1 TIAVSL
7 QLLSSLASD
16 LDIMLNDLR
25 SAPSHATPTSATTTT
40 PTTTLATATTTTTAT
55 TITTQQQQHLQQRQQ
70 LQSRHLQSHHWQ
82 SINNNNN
89 NNISN
94 NNNNNNNN
102 INNNKHFGNN
112 NNNLAHPSCLID
124 IKLKSATSG
133 QCNQLPQRR
142 RVAPKPLPRP
152 PRRSRPPR
160 KAEEEPEEDGDT
172 DASDLANMTSPLSA
186 SAAATRINGL
196 SPEVKK
202 VQRLPLWNARY
213 GGGNSNGN
221 GTGTGTGNGHSCH
234 ALAQSLL
241 NAHSGQRRQAV
252 QNLQQQRFLP
262 QRLYRQ
268 HLQHGMSHESAGV
281 AVAAAGSAVSCTD
294 ASSKVEVIVFTTKS
308 DKTLK
313 QNMNAKDDTLRKRTS
328 LNIVPQQV
336 DDLQPVEH
344 QVEVQV
350 GVESEEA
357 KTRKNA
363 NRNSIASMDSCVS
376 NTTSQSN
383 QSGSGSGSGSTTS
396 SSSSSSEDAH
406 AAYQDLQ
413 NGNAGQDL
421 LSPHSHTHS
430 PSPSPRCHSSG
441 SSSAS
446 ESTSCSSSVDYSLRE
461 QLRNI
466 ANRSADQLKGSADRL
481 LKSMSLPIGEAQ
493 PVSALCDALLSP
505 QEVPLG
511 RRYAEVAQ
519 FKGHVKART
528 SEPLSSVGAT
538 SLTETSSVDAGNSA
552 GSGNNNHIKNNNHNG
567 QQSQKSHQ
575 QATGL
580 GGKLNVLAQSNL
592 HNNNIHN
599 NNNNNNNNH
608 NNNGGGGGVVN
619 SMISAGNRTG
629 LDSNQ
634 NQKQNQNGD
643 SRRSSSLDP
652 DADDVVDM
660 AHGGAFEDDMQAL
673 LPKCSRRSRDELSQ
687 SRTSLVSSSEGG
699 ILAEGETSSEDG
711 EVGRRTE
718 DPDEVEAEDEGG
730 EDEDESSR
738 DSSDNSPACDLGLM
752 ERLLLTHPVWFLPG
766 IQRSGAVH
774 LLQGKE
780 EGTFIVRGSSQPNT
794 MAVSVR
800 LPQDTGPYIEHYLI
814 QSHDNILSLESSRF
828 TFGSIPTLIAHYAQC
843 CDELPVQL
851 MLPRVLREANNR
863 KKLSSLAL
871 LGQEF
876 WSYAS
881 SPALLGPP
889 TPMVVVGGGGVGGVV
904 STKDHHQ
911 LLDAKSPLSLTET
924 SGHGTATFFSDA
936 MTKPPPTGAP
946 PLPGGNNS
954 SLFSPT
960 GSGQLM
966 GFFSQAG
973 TPSDTTNSS
982 LSSFTTSGGQHLQLL
997 SPNSVDSVI
1006 LTMSPVDNPGHYLPG
1021 SGSGLGSGCQA
1032 LTPSCHSVGE
1042 PQLSTFKVA
1051 QSTGEQV
1058 EQVRPQRPKPPNT
1071 LNLKPS
1077 APPVPPLRWSKPHS
1091 PDQGQNGFTVTTT
1104 VTFSMEN
1111 GGAAGAGAGGAG
1123 AGGAA
1128 SGNGKFVEVTTPAAS
1143 NPFNAL
1149 LNGQASTFQTFAKRL
1164 SPEGECK
1171 DTLSSQG
1178 SSSND
1183 GRWPTPSSR
1192 KLHAASPLTPIT
1204 PGGGGG
1210 SSSSGGGGKSRKSRA
1225 SKESQHYKESDILE
1239 SPPMQYCASALS
1251 DKISDYEDVWSHDP
1265 SDRASLLT
1273 SFRPAHDAGGQGVI
1287 NRRPDLLAETPSTPT
1302 PTHLSPCEEEEAGP
1316 GAGSLLPATPLDSS
1330 SQQQLLQFSGDAQ
1343 PRSRAGLLL
1352 PNLMS
1357 QSLTTAEDDGGDT
1370 TPTAEGP
1377 APGRSKQG
1385 SPFYAEP
1392 ADALRQAGLTS
1403 GATAILRRQHRSQ
1416 VLHASQRHSE
1426 PLKAGFG
1433 ASGNGALLQPSELEK
1448 LAGSLDELKPKPK
1461 GFQSH
1466 QQHPQQQHL
1475 QQHHHH
1481 HQQQQQP
1488 TKRARNRI
1496 DHWQLDSSW
1505 EFMAKQ
1511 DTGSEYEAGLPSSGQ
1526 EWQEKENSLGRDQGK
1541 KRSLTIHQIIAKRLP
1556 DLNLPELV
1564 RCSTPTQQQ
1573 HQLLGGGGGA
1583 APLQPLIL
1591 GQQEKYPAGCDRSQ
1605 KSFHSQN
1612 GCRLSSYDN
1621 VFCHNSYGG
1630 IDSAQSDDGTIFS
1643 EPWDSSQ
1650 WDSFLPHD
1658 GRVSGSQSCLIY
1670 YYCFFGY
1677 SADATINSDTIH
1689 LSKCRPALSEDDT
1702 IIEELQST
1710 KDGSNSSCNQ
1720 DTLKANRN
1728 GAGHHHSHMNKANQ
1742 GRQKVATILR
1752 NPSMRDREV
1761 LCHPRNKMNIQSS
1774 GPGDSLRAYTLQ
1786 LAQDPSSTF
1795 ARNIENF
1802 ICCTK
1807 ESREAAPQVV
1817 MRNMRQFMSGMKNY
1831 LVKHGEGKFH
1841 AELETARARLKANEF
1856 LNLDSMLEA
1865 VMHQLVVQPLR
1876 EHLYG
1881 IFVDHYQ
1888 RSEDIQLLAQNV
1900 RYACEREAVDF
1911 GIRNTVTPPSQTALR
1926 MIASL
1931 LWRLQEAELPLEKLE
1946 LFLSVIS
1953 TVFEATGCPRGQQ
1966 LGADDF
1972 LPVLVYVVAKCGF
1985 VGAEI
1990 EAEFMWGLLQPT
2002 LLNGEP
2008 GYYLTAL
2015 CSAVQVLK
2023 NFMASEAESGTG
2035 SLDWRSS
2042 CLPACSSVLRVIIP
2056 DECNG
2061 SLQTRTLPIRPHTTT
2076 REVCRIIAHKARIT
2090 NPQDYALFKL
2100 VDGEETL
2107 LTDAECPQD
2116 ARLAAKGKHC
2126 MLAYKR
2132 IDAKIAWPNAQ
2143 PALGH

>member
-1 TIAVSL
+1 MVNAVMDAIA
-7 QLLSSLASD
+7 LLSSLASD

-25 SAPSHATPTSATTTT
+25 SAPSHAATT
-40 PTTTLATATTTTTAT
+40 TTTTTAT
-55 TITTQQQQHLQQRQQ
+55 ATATAALATATIMPTNQQHHLHNQQQIQSRQ
-70 LQSRHLQSHHWQ
+70 LQAHHWQ
-82 SINNNNN
+82 SINNNKN

-94 NNNNNNNN
+94 NNNNNN
-102 INNNKHFGNN
+102 KSNN
-112 NNNLAHPSCLID
+112 NNNILPHPPCLID
-124 IKLKSATSG
+124 IKLKSSRSAATTLTTS
-133 QCNQLPQRR
+133 NQLQQRQQR

-152 PRRSRPPR
+152 PRRSRPLAQR
-160 KAEEEPEEDGDT
+160 EAGQGAGAGEEDGEDT

-202 VQRLPLWNARY
+202 VQRLPLWNGRS
-213 GGGNSNGN
+213 GGS
-221 GTGTGTGNGHSCH
+221 GTGNGSTTHHCH
-234 ALAQSLL
+234 PTNVSV
-241 NAHSGQRRQAV
+241 QRRLPIQSH
-252 QNLQQQRFLP
+252 QQRILTHRFQQQR
-262 QRLYRQ
+262 
-268 HLQHGMSHESAGV
+268 
-281 AVAAAGSAVSCTD
+281 
-294 ASSKVEVIVFTTKS
+294 
-308 DKTLK
+308 
-313 QNMNAKDDTLRKRTS
+313 
-328 LNIVPQQV
+328 PQQ
-336 DDLQPVEH
+336 
-344 QVEVQV
+344 
-350 GVESEEA
+350 
-357 KTRKNA
+357 
-363 NRNSIASMDSCVS
+363 
-376 NTTSQSN
+376 
-383 QSGSGSGSGSTTS
+383 
-396 SSSSSSEDAH
+396 
-406 AAYQDLQ
+406 
-413 NGNAGQDL
+413 
-421 LSPHSHTHS
+421 
-430 PSPSPRCHSSG
+430 
-441 SSSAS
+441 
-446 ESTSCSSSVDYSLRE
+446 
-461 QLRNI
+461 
-466 ANRSADQLKGSADRL
+466 
-481 LKSMSLPIGEAQ
+481 
-493 PVSALCDALLSP
+493 
-505 QEVPLG
+505 
-511 RRYAEVAQ
+511 
-519 FKGHVKART
+519 RT
-528 SEPLSSVGAT
+528 SEPLPSAGAT
-538 SLTETSSVDAGNSA
+538 PSSLEAASVDAG
-552 GSGNNNHIKNNNHNG
+552 GNNNNINNNHNG
-567 QQSQKSHQ
+567 QQSQKSQQ
-575 QATGL
+575 QASL
-580 GGKLNVLAQSNL
+580 SAISSKLNVLAAQSNL
-592 HNNNIHN
+592 N
-599 NNNNNNNNH
+599 NNNTSSQS
-608 NNNGGGGGVVN
+608 G
-619 SMISAGNRTG
+619 SMTSA
-629 LDSNQ
+629 S
-634 NQKQNQNGD
+634 NQKQNQNQHQNFNQNQSTD

-652 DADDVVDM
+652 DGDVDDVVD
-660 AHGGAFEDDMQAL
+660 AVHGGAFEDDMQAL

-699 ILAEGETSSEDG
+699 ILAEGETSSED
-711 EVGRRTE
+711 
-718 DPDEVEAEDEGG
+718 DEEEPVEAEDEDEG
-730 EDEDESSR
+730 EEESSR
-738 DSSDNSPACDLGLM
+738 DSSDNSPPCDLGLM
-752 ERLLLTHPVWFLPG
+752 ERLLVTHPMWFLPG

-814 QSHDNILSLESSRF
+814 QSHDNVLSLESSRF
-828 TFGSIPTLIAHYAQC
+828 TFGSIPSLIAHYAQC

-881 SPALLGPP
+881 SPALLGGPP
-889 TPMVVVGGGGVGGVV
+889 TPTVAP
-904 STKDHHQ
+904 SSRDQQQQQH

-924 SGHGTATFFSDA
+924 SGLGTATFFSDA
-936 MTKPPPTGAP
+936 LVKPPPTGAP
-946 PLPGGNNS
+946 PLPGSS

-960 GSGQLM
+960 GSGQLL

-1021 SGSGLGSGCQA
+1021 SMGGAAPTAIC
-1032 LTPSCHSVGE
+1032 PSLIE
-1042 PQLSTFKVA
+1042 QQQQQQQLSTFKVA
-1051 QSTGEQV
+1051 PAAADQV
-1058 EQVRPQRPKPPNT
+1058 VDQVRPQRPKPPNT
-1071 LNLKPS
+1071 LNLKPP
-1077 APPVPPLRWSKPHS
+1077 APPLRWSKPHS
-1091 PDQGQNGFTVTTT
+1091 PDQNGGGANGNFTVTTT

-1111 GGAAGAGAGGAG
+1111 GGGGGGGLASGAAAGNG
-1123 AGGAA
+1123 
-1128 SGNGKFVEVTTPAAS
+1128 SGKFVEVTTPAAN

-1183 GRWPTPSSR
+1183 GRWPPTASR
-1192 KLHAASPLTPIT
+1192 KLLTANSPLTPLT
-1204 PGGGGG
+1204 PSGG
-1210 SSSSGGGGKSRKSRA
+1210 SSSSGGKSRKSRA
-1225 SKESQHYKESDILE
+1225 GKESQHYKESDILE
-1239 SPPMQYCASALS
+1239 SPPLQYCASALS

-1273 SFRPAHDAGGQGVI
+1273 SFRPVLDSVGGVM
-1287 NRRPDLLAETPSTPT
+1287 NLRPDLLAETPSTPT
-1302 PTHLSPCEEEEAGP
+1302 PTQHLTPCEEETTT
-1316 GAGSLLPATPLDSS
+1316 ATPNESS
-1330 SQQQLLQFSGDAQ
+1330 SQSLLQFSGDVPA
-1343 PRSRAGLLL
+1343 RSRAGLLL
-1352 PNLMS
+1352 PNLSGQAPPAAMS
-1357 QSLTTAEDDGGDT
+1357 QSMSAAEDDGGDT
-1370 TPTAEGP
+1370 TPTAEGQNL
-1377 APGRSKQG
+1377 GGSSRSKQG

-1403 GATAILRRQHRSQ
+1403 AATAILRRQHRSQ
-1416 VLHASQRHSE
+1416 MLHASQRHSE

-1433 ASGNGALLQPSELEK
+1433 GSGNGAMLPSELEK

-1461 GFQSH
+1461 VS
-1466 QQHPQQQHL
+1466 QQQK
-1475 QQHHHH
+1475 QS
-1481 HQQQQQP
+1481 QQQQQP
-1488 TKRARNRI
+1488 SKRARNLI

-1511 DTGSEYEAGLPSSGQ
+1511 DQGSGSDYDAAAID
-1526 EWQEKENSLGRDQGK
+1526 WQEKENSLGK
-1541 KRSLTIHQIIAKRLP
+1541 KRTLTIHQIIANRLP

-1564 RCSTPTQQQ
+1564 RCSTPPSQTS
-1573 HQLLGGGGGA
+1573 A
-1583 APLQPLIL
+1583 LQPHVQ
-1591 GQQEKYPAGCDRSQ
+1591 GQDKDKDKVGL
-1605 KSFHSQN
+1605 

-1621 VFCHNSYGG
+1621 VFCQNSFGG

-1658 GRVSGSQSCLIY
+1658 
-1670 YYCFFGY
+1670 
-1677 SADATINSDTIH
+1677 DATINSDTIH

-1702 IIEELQST
+1702 IAEELQST
-1710 KDGSNSSCNQ
+1710 KDGSNGSCNQ

-1728 GAGHHHSHMNKANQ
+1728 GGAGHHKPNNTTNGKANS
-1742 GRQKVATILR
+1742 RPKVATILR

-1761 LCHPRNKMNIQSS
+1761 LCHPRNKMSIQGS

-1841 AELETARARLKANEF
+1841 AELETARSRLKSDEF
-1856 LNLDSMLEA
+1856 LNLDAMLET
-1865 VMHQLVVQPLR
+1865 VMHQLVVLPLR

-1900 RYACEREAVDF
+1900 RYACEREAADF
-1911 GIRNTVTPPSQTALR
+1911 GIRPTVTPPSQAALR
-1926 MIASL
+1926 LIANL
-1931 LWRLQEAELPLEKLE
+1931 LWRLQEAELPLDKLE
-1946 LFLSVIS
+1946 LFLCVIS
-1953 TVFEATGCPRGQQ
+1953 TVFDATGCPRGQQ

-2023 NFMASEAESGTG
+2023 TFMASEGESGSG

-2061 SLQTRTLPIRPHTTT
+2061 SLQTRTLPVRPHTTT

-2132 IDAKIAWPNAQ
+2132 IDAKIAWPTAQ
-2143 PALGH
+2143 LAGH

>member
-1 TIAVSL
+1 MVNAVMDAIA
-7 QLLSSLASD
+7 LLSSLASD

-25 SAPSHATPTSATTTT
+25 SAPSHA
-40 PTTTLATATTTTTAT
+40 ATATATPTAT
-55 TITTQQQQHLQQRQQ
+55 TAAATATHQQQHQLPHQQQHLHNQHQMQSRQ
-70 LQSRHLQSHHWQ
+70 LQAHHWQ
-82 SINNNNN
+82 GISNNKH

-94 NNNNNNNN
+94 NNNNNNIVN
-102 INNNKHFGNN
+102 NN
-112 NNNLAHPSCLID
+112 NNNLPHPPCLID
-124 IKLKSATSG
+124 IKLKSSRAAATTATTAAA
-133 QCNQLPQRR
+133 NQLQQHQQQRR

-152 PRRSRPPR
+152 PRRGRPSGQKEAGP
-160 KAEEEPEEDGDT
+160 AEEEDGDT

-186 SAAATRINGL
+186 TAAATRITGL

-202 VQRLPLWNARY
+202 VQRLPLWNARH
-213 GGGNSNGN
+213 GGNGS
-221 GTGTGTGNGHSCH
+221 TTHTHSH
-234 ALAQSLL
+234 AHPT
-241 NAHSGQRRQAV
+241 NASVQRRLPV
-252 QNLQQQRFLP
+252 QSHQQRVLTH
-262 QRLYRQ
+262 RVH
-268 HLQHGMSHESAGV
+268 HLRSQHGMSHETAVPGGV
-281 AVAAAGSAVSCTD
+281 GGGAAVSCVD
-294 ASSKVEVIVFTTKS
+294 NSSSKVEVIVYTTKS

-328 LNIVPQQV
+328 LIIVPQQV
-336 DDLQPVEH
+336 VDVDVDLETKVDQTKAREN
-344 QVEVQV
+344 
-350 GVESEEA
+350 GNGNS
-357 KTRKNA
+357 T
-363 NRNSIASMDSCVS
+363 NRNSTASMDSCVS

-383 QSGSGSGSGSTTS
+383 QSSSGSHSGSSSTTS
-396 SSSSSSEDAH
+396 SGSSSGSEDAH

-413 NGNAGQDL
+413 NGNAGQDHL
-421 LSPHSHTHS
+421 DHHS
-430 PSPSPRCHSSG
+430 PSPVPRCHSS
-441 SSSAS
+441 SSSSSVS
-446 ESTSCSSSVDYSLRE
+446 ESTSCSSSADYSLRE
-461 QLRNI
+461 QLKNF
-466 ANRSADQLKGSADRL
+466 ANRNVEDPKILRSSAGSGVTDPTVRL
-481 LKSMSLPIGEAQ
+481 LKGMSLPVGDQ
-493 PVSALCDALLSP
+493 QSPVSPALCDSLLSP

-511 RRYAEVAQ
+511 RRYAEVSQ
-519 FKGHVKART
+519 FKGHPKART
-528 SEPLSSVGAT
+528 SEPLPAAGAT
-538 SLTETSSVDAGNSA
+538 PSSLEATSVDAGN
-552 GSGNNNHIKNNNHNG
+552 NINNNHNG
-567 QQSQKSHQ
+567 QQSQKSQQ
-575 QATGL
+575 QASL
-580 GGKLNVLAQSNL
+580 SAISSKLNNLAQSNL
-592 HNNNIHN
+592 N
-599 NNNNNNNNH
+599 NNNTSSQP
-608 NNNGGGGGVVN
+608 G
-619 SMISAGNRTG
+619 SMTSASTH
-629 LDSNQ
+629 NQ
-634 NQKQNQNGD
+634 NLKQNQNQNQNAD
-643 SRRSSSLDP
+643 SRRSSSLDA
-652 DADDVVDM
+652 DGDVDDVVD
-660 AHGGAFEDDMQAL
+660 AVHGGAFEDDMQAL

-699 ILAEGETSSEDG
+699 ILAEGETSSED
-711 EVGRRTE
+711 
-718 DPDEVEAEDEGG
+718 DEEEPVEAEDEDEG
-730 EDEDESSR
+730 EESSR
-738 DSSDNSPACDLGLM
+738 DSSDNSPPCDLGLM
-752 ERLLLTHPVWFLPG
+752 ERLLVTHPMWFLPG

-814 QSHDNILSLESSRF
+814 QSHDNVLSLESSRF
-828 TFGSIPTLIAHYAQC
+828 TFGSIPSLIAHYAQC

-889 TPMVVVGGGGVGGVV
+889 TPTVAPAREQQ
-904 STKDHHQ
+904 H

-924 SGHGTATFFSDA
+924 SGLGTATFFSDA
-936 MTKPPPTGAP
+936 LAKPPPTGAP
-946 PLPGGNNS
+946 PIPGS

-960 GSGQLM
+960 GSGQLL

-1006 LTMSPVDNPGHYLPG
+1006 LTMSPVDNSGHYMPG
-1021 SGSGLGSGCQA
+1021 SAAAPLAPMPLC
-1032 LTPSCHSVGE
+1032 PSLVDQQ
-1042 PQLSTFKVA
+1042 QLSTFKVA
-1051 QSTGEQV
+1051 QTAPEV
-1058 EQVRPQRPKPPNT
+1058 ADQVRPQRPKPPNT
-1071 LNLKPS
+1071 LNLKPP
-1077 APPVPPLRWSKPHS
+1077 APPLRWSKPHS
-1091 PDQGQNGFTVTTT
+1091 PDQNGSGNGNFTVTTT

-1111 GGAAGAGAGGAG
+1111 GGAS
-1123 AGGAA
+1123 GAA
-1128 SGNGKFVEVTTPAAS
+1128 AANGNGKFVEVTTPASS

-1183 GRWPTPSSR
+1183 GRWPPTAR
-1192 KLHAASPLTPIT
+1192 KLLTTSPMTPLTPS
-1204 PGGGGG
+1204 GGG
-1210 SSSSGGGGKSRKSRA
+1210 SSSSGGKSRKSRA
-1225 SKESQHYKESDILE
+1225 GKESQHYKESDILE
-1239 SPPMQYCASALS
+1239 SPPLQYCASALS

-1273 SFRPAHDAGGQGVI
+1273 SFRPALDSVGGVM

-1302 PTHLSPCEEEEAGP
+1302 PTQQTHLTPCEEETT
-1316 GAGSLLPATPLDSS
+1316 STATPNESS
-1330 SQQQLLQFSGDAQ
+1330 SQSLLQFSGDVPA
-1343 PRSRAGLLL
+1343 RSRAGLLL
-1352 PNLMS
+1352 PNLAGQAPPSAMT
-1357 QSLTTAEDDGGDT
+1357 QSMTAGGEDDGGDT
-1370 TPTAEGP
+1370 TPTAEGQTL
-1377 APGRSKQG
+1377 AGSRSKQG

-1403 GATAILRRQHRSQ
+1403 AATAILRRQHRSQ
-1416 VLHASQRHSE
+1416 GLLASQRHSE
-1426 PLKAGFG
+1426 PLKAGFIG
-1433 ASGNGALLQPSELEK
+1433 SGNGALLQPSELEK
-1448 LAGSLDELKPKPK
+1448 MAGSLDELKPKPK
-1461 GFQSH
+1461 VS
-1466 QQHPQQQHL
+1466 QQQQQQQHS
-1475 QQHHHH
+1475 
-1481 HQQQQQP
+1481 QQQQP
-1488 TKRARNRI
+1488 TKRARNLI

-1511 DTGSEYEAGLPSSGQ
+1511 DQGSHAGGDYDAAAID
-1526 EWQEKENSLGRDQGK
+1526 WQEKENSLGK
-1541 KRSLTIHQIIAKRLP
+1541 KRTLTIHQIMANRLP
-1556 DLNLPELV
+1556 DLNLLELV
-1564 RCSTPTQQQ
+1564 RCSTPTQT
-1573 HQLLGGGGGA
+1573 A
-1583 APLQPLIL
+1583 ALQPHVQ
-1591 GQQEKYPAGCDRSQ
+1591 GQDKVGL
-1605 KSFHSQN
+1605 

-1621 VFCHNSYGG
+1621 VFCQNSFGG

-1658 GRVSGSQSCLIY
+1658 
-1670 YYCFFGY
+1670 
-1677 SADATINSDTIH
+1677 DATINSDTIH

-1710 KDGSNSSCNQ
+1710 KDGSTGSCNQ

-1728 GAGHHHSHMNKANQ
+1728 GAGHQKLSNGGNGKANS
-1742 GRQKVATILR
+1742 RPKVATILR

-1761 LCHPRNKMNIQSS
+1761 LCHPRNKMSIQSS

-1841 AELETARARLKANEF
+1841 AELETARARLKSDEF
-1856 LNLDSMLEA
+1856 LNLDAMLET
-1865 VMHQLVVQPLR
+1865 VMHQLVVLPLR

-1900 RYACEREAVDF
+1900 RYACEREAADF
-1911 GIRNTVTPPSQTALR
+1911 GIRPTVTPPSQAALR
-1926 MIASL
+1926 LIANL
-1931 LWRLQEAELPLEKLE
+1931 LWRLQEAELPLDKLE
-1946 LFLSVIS
+1946 LFLCVIS
-1953 TVFEATGCPRGQQ
+1953 TVFDATGCPRGQQ

-2023 NFMASEAESGTG
+2023 TFMASEGESGSG

-2061 SLQTRTLPIRPHTTT
+2061 SLQTRTLPVRPHTTT

-2132 IDAKIAWPNAQ
+2132 IDAKIAWPTAQ
-2143 PALGH
+2143 LAGH

>member
-1 TIAVSL
+1 
-7 QLLSSLASD
+7 
-16 LDIMLNDLR
+16 
-25 SAPSHATPTSATTTT
+25 
-40 PTTTLATATTTTTAT
+40 
-55 TITTQQQQHLQQRQQ
+55 
-70 LQSRHLQSHHWQ
+70 
-82 SINNNNN
+82 
-89 NNISN
+89 
-94 NNNNNNNN
+94 
-102 INNNKHFGNN
+102 
-112 NNNLAHPSCLID
+112 
-124 IKLKSATSG
+124 
-133 QCNQLPQRR
+133 
-142 RVAPKPLPRP
+142 
-152 PRRSRPPR
+152 
-160 KAEEEPEEDGDT
+160 
-172 DASDLANMTSPLSA
+172 
-186 SAAATRINGL
+186 
-196 SPEVKK
+196 
-202 VQRLPLWNARY
+202 
-213 GGGNSNGN
+213 
-221 GTGTGTGNGHSCH
+221 
-234 ALAQSLL
+234 
-241 NAHSGQRRQAV
+241 
-252 QNLQQQRFLP
+252 
-262 QRLYRQ
+262 
-268 HLQHGMSHESAGV
+268 MSHETAVSAG
-281 AVAAAGSAVSCTD
+281 ANSEAAVSCAD
-294 ASSKVEVIVFTTKS
+294 NSSKVEVIVYTTKS

-328 LNIVPQQV
+328 LIIVPQQV
-336 DDLQPVEH
+336 DD
-344 QVEVQV
+344 
-350 GVESEEA
+350 EEEQDA
-357 KTRKNA
+357 TKKVRDNG
-363 NRNSIASMDSCVS
+363 NRNSTASMDSCVS

-383 QSGSGSGSGSTTS
+383 QSSAGGSSSSTSSSGS
-396 SSSSSSEDAH
+396 SSSSSSSSSSGSEDAH

-421 LSPHSHTHS
+421 HS
-430 PSPSPRCHSSG
+430 PSPVPRCHSSTS

-446 ESTSCSSSVDYSLRE
+446 ESTSCSSSADYSLRE
-461 QLRNI
+461 QLKNF
-466 ANRSADQLKGSADRL
+466 ANRNAEEQLRSSGAAVEPTVRL
-481 LKSMSLPIGEAQ
+481 LKGMSLPVGGDQ
-493 PVSALCDALLSP
+493 QSVPSALCDALLSP
-505 QEVPLG
+505 QEAPLG

-519 FKGHVKART
+519 FKGHPKART
-528 SEPLSSVGAT
+528 SEPLPSAGAT
-538 SLTETSSVDAGNSA
+538 PSSLEASSVDAGNSH
-552 GSGNNNHIKNNNHNG
+552 GGNNNNINNNHNG
-567 QQSQKSHQ
+567 QQQSQKSQQ
-575 QATGL
+575 QASL
-580 GGKLNVLAQSNL
+580 NAISSKLNVLAQSTL
-592 HNNNIHN
+592 N
-599 NNNNNNNNH
+599 NNNTSSQS
-608 NNNGGGGGVVN
+608 G
-619 SMISAGNRTG
+619 SMTPASNRTG

-634 NQKQNQNGD
+634 NQNQNAG

-652 DADDVVDM
+652 DVDDVVD
-660 AHGGAFEDDMQAL
+660 ASHGGAFDDDMQAL

-699 ILAEGETSSEDG
+699 ILAEGETSSED
-711 EVGRRTE
+711 
-718 DPDEVEAEDEGG
+718 DEEEPVEAEDEDDG
-730 EDEDESSR
+730 EESSR
-738 DSSDNSPACDLGLM
+738 DSSDNSPPCDLGLM
-752 ERLLLTHPVWFLPG
+752 ERLLLTHPMWFLPG

-814 QSHDNILSLESSRF
+814 QSHDNVLSLESSRF
-828 TFGSIPTLIAHYAQC
+828 TFGSIPLLIAHYAQC

-889 TPMVVVGGGGVGGVV
+889 TPTVAPA
-904 STKDHHQ
+904 KDQHH

-924 SGHGTATFFSDA
+924 SGLGTATFFSDA
-936 MTKPPPTGAP
+936 LAKPPPTGAP
-946 PLPGGNNS
+946 PLPGS

-960 GSGQLM
+960 GSGQLL

-1021 SGSGLGSGCQA
+1021 SGSLAPICP
-1032 LTPSCHSVGE
+1032 LVGDQ
-1042 PQLSTFKVA
+1042 QLSTFKVA
-1051 QSTGEQV
+1051 QTATEQV
-1058 EQVRPQRPKPPNT
+1058 DQVRPQRPKPPNT
-1071 LNLKPS
+1071 LNLKPP
-1077 APPVPPLRWSKPHS
+1077 APPMRWSKPHS
-1091 PDQGQNGFTVTTT
+1091 PDHQSAGGNANGNGNGNGNFTVTTT

-1111 GGAAGAGAGGAG
+1111 GVGGGGSGAAGN
-1123 AGGAA
+1123 
-1128 SGNGKFVEVTTPAAS
+1128 GNGKFVEVTTPAAS

-1183 GRWPTPSSR
+1183 GRWPPTGR
-1192 KLHAASPLTPIT
+1192 KLLASPLTPLT
-1204 PGGGGG
+1204 PSGG
-1210 SSSSGGGGKSRKSRA
+1210 SSSSGGKTRKSRA
-1225 SKESQHYKESDILE
+1225 GKESKHYKESDILE
-1239 SPPMQYCASALS
+1239 SPPQQYCASALS

-1273 SFRPAHDAGGQGVI
+1273 TFRPAPDSMGGVM

-1302 PTHLSPCEEEEAGP
+1302 PTQSSHLTPCEEETTV
-1316 GAGSLLPATPLDSS
+1316 TPNESS
-1330 SQQQLLQFSGDAQ
+1330 SQSLLQFPGDIPA
-1343 PRSRAGLLL
+1343 RSRAGLLL
-1352 PNLMS
+1352 ANLPGGQAPAGTMT
-1357 QSLTTAEDDGGDT
+1357 QSLTAAVEDDGGDT
-1370 TPTAEGP
+1370 TPTAEGQSHG
-1377 APGRSKQG
+1377 ASSRSKQG

-1403 GATAILRRQHRSQ
+1403 AATAILRRPPRSQ
-1416 VLHASQRHSE
+1416 ALHASQRHSE
-1426 PLKAGFG
+1426 PLKPGSG
-1433 ASGNGALLQPSELEK
+1433 ISGNGAMLQPSELEK

-1461 GFQSH
+1461 VSQL
-1466 QQHPQQQHL
+1466 QLQLQQQT
-1475 QQHHHH
+1475 
-1481 HQQQQQP
+1481 QQP
-1488 TKRARNRI
+1488 TKRPQKRT
-1496 DHWQLDSSW
+1496 DQWPLDSSW

-1511 DTGSEYEAGLPSSGQ
+1511 ETGSHAGGDYDAAVID
-1526 EWQEKENSLGRDQGK
+1526 WQEKENSLGREGSR
-1541 KRSLTIHQIIAKRLP
+1541 KRTLTIHQIIAKRLP

-1564 RCSTPTQQQ
+1564 RCSP
-1573 HQLLGGGGGA
+1573 
-1583 APLQPLIL
+1583 PLQPHVL
-1591 GQQEKYPAGCDRSQ
+1591 GQDKVGLGIGLGTGLGFGVGVGGSDG
-1605 KSFHSQN
+1605 SQN

-1621 VFCHNSYGG
+1621 VFCQNSFGG

-1650 WDSFLPHD
+1650 WDTFMPHD
-1658 GRVSGSQSCLIY
+1658 
-1670 YYCFFGY
+1670 
-1677 SADATINSDTIH
+1677 DATINSDTIH

-1710 KDGSNSSCNQ
+1710 KDGSNASCNQ

-1728 GAGHHHSHMNKANQ
+1728 GAGHHKPNNAGHNGKANS
-1742 GRQKVATILR
+1742 RTKVATILR

-1761 LCHPRNKMNIQSS
+1761 LCHPRNKMSLQSS

-1841 AELETARARLKANEF
+1841 AELETARARLKSDEF
-1856 LNLDSMLEA
+1856 LNLDAMLET
-1865 VMHQLVVQPLR
+1865 VMHQLVVLPLR

-1911 GIRNTVTPPSQTALR
+1911 GIRATVTPPSQAALR
-1926 MIASL
+1926 LIANL
-1931 LWRLQEAELPLEKLE
+1931 LWRLQEAELPLDKLE
-1946 LFLSVIS
+1946 LFLCVIS
-1953 TVFEATGCPRGQQ
+1953 TVFDATGCPRGQQ

-2023 NFMASEAESGTG
+2023 TFMASEGESGTG

-2061 SLQTRTLPIRPHTTT
+2061 SLQTRTLPVRPHTTT

-2132 IDAKIAWPNAQ
+2132 IDAKIAWPTAQ
-2143 PALGH
+2143 LAGH

>member
-1 TIAVSL
+1 MVNAVMDAIA
-7 QLLSSLASD
+7 LLSSLASD

-25 SAPSHATPTSATTTT
+25 SAPSHAAT
-40 PTTTLATATTTTTAT
+40 ATATTTATPTATTTAT
-55 TITTQQQQHLQQRQQ
+55 VATATATTAAAANQQQHHNHHNQQQMQSRQ
-70 LQSRHLQSHHWQ
+70 LQAHHWQ
-82 SINNNNN
+82 SINNHKNS
-89 NNISN
+89 NITN

-102 INNNKHFGNN
+102 IHINN
-112 NNNLAHPSCLID
+112 NNNNSINNNNNNNHLAHPPCLID
-124 IKLKSATSG
+124 IKLKSSRSAATTIASTTTS
-133 QCNQLPQRR
+133 NQLQQQQQQRR

-152 PRRSRPPR
+152 PRRSRPTGHKEAGPS
-160 KAEEEPEEDGDT
+160 EEDGDT

-202 VQRLPLWNARY
+202 VQRLPLWNAR
-213 GGGNSNGN
+213 NGN
-221 GTGTGTGNGHSCH
+221 GNGNGIGNGNGGTTS
-234 ALAQSLL
+234 
-241 NAHSGQRRQAV
+241 SGISVQRRLPIQSH
-252 QNLQQQRFLP
+252 QQQRILGQRFHH
-262 QRLYRQ
+262 QRL
-268 HLQHGMSHESAGV
+268 HHG
-281 AVAAAGSAVSCTD
+281 
-294 ASSKVEVIVFTTKS
+294 
-308 DKTLK
+308 
-313 QNMNAKDDTLRKRTS
+313 
-328 LNIVPQQV
+328 
-336 DDLQPVEH
+336 
-344 QVEVQV
+344 
-350 GVESEEA
+350 
-357 KTRKNA
+357 
-363 NRNSIASMDSCVS
+363 
-376 NTTSQSN
+376 
-383 QSGSGSGSGSTTS
+383 
-396 SSSSSSEDAH
+396 
-406 AAYQDLQ
+406 
-413 NGNAGQDL
+413 
-421 LSPHSHTHS
+421 
-430 PSPSPRCHSSG
+430 
-441 SSSAS
+441 
-446 ESTSCSSSVDYSLRE
+446 
-461 QLRNI
+461 
-466 ANRSADQLKGSADRL
+466 
-481 LKSMSLPIGEAQ
+481 
-493 PVSALCDALLSP
+493 
-505 QEVPLG
+505 
-511 RRYAEVAQ
+511 
-519 FKGHVKART
+519 T
-528 SEPLSSVGAT
+528 SEPIPSGVATPSSLDAA
-538 SLTETSSVDAGNSA
+538 SVDGGKSHT
-552 GSGNNNHIKNNNHNG
+552 GNNNHINNNHNG
-567 QQSQKSHQ
+567 QQSQKSQQ
-575 QATGL
+575 QA
-580 GGKLNVLAQSNL
+580 KLNVLAQSNL
-592 HNNNIHN
+592 N
-599 NNNNNNNNH
+599 NNNTSSQP
-608 NNNGGGGGVVN
+608 G
-619 SMISAGNRTG
+619 SMTSPSNRTA

-634 NQKQNQNGD
+634 NQKQSPNAAD
-643 SRRSSSLDP
+643 SRRSSSVDP
-652 DADDVVDM
+652 DADVDDVVDA

-673 LPKCSRRSRDELSQ
+673 LPKCSRRSWDELSQ

-699 ILAEGETSSEDG
+699 ILAEGETSSEDDG
-711 EVGRRTE
+711 EE
-718 DPDEVEAEDEGG
+718 PVEAEDEDEG
-730 EDEDESSR
+730 EESSR
-738 DSSDNSPACDLGLM
+738 DSSDNSPPCDLGLM
-752 ERLLLTHPVWFLPG
+752 ERLLVTHPMWFLPG

-814 QSHDNILSLESSRF
+814 QSHDNVLSLESSRF
-828 TFGSIPTLIAHYAQC
+828 TFGSIPSLIAHYAQC

-876 WSYAS
+876 WSYVS
-881 SPALLGPP
+881 SPALLGPS
-889 TPMVVVGGGGVGGVV
+889 TPSVVAHPA
-904 STKDHHQ
+904 KDQH

-924 SGHGTATFFSDA
+924 SGLGTATFFSDA
-936 MTKPPPTGAP
+936 LSKPPPTGAP
-946 PLPGGNNS
+946 PLPGGG
-954 SLFSPT
+954 LFSPT
-960 GSGQLM
+960 GSGQLL

-982 LSSFTTSGGQHLQLL
+982 LSSFTTSGGQHMQLL

-1021 SGSGLGSGCQA
+1021 STGASLAPVC
-1032 LTPSCHSVGE
+1032 PSVVDQ
-1042 PQLSTFKVA
+1042 QLSTFKVA
-1051 QSTGEQV
+1051 QTAPEV
-1058 EQVRPQRPKPPNT
+1058 DQVRPQRPKPPNT
-1071 LNLKPS
+1071 LNLKPP
-1077 APPVPPLRWSKPHS
+1077 APPMRWSKPHS
-1091 PDQGQNGFTVTTT
+1091 PDQNGSGNGNGNFTVTTT

-1111 GGAAGAGAGGAG
+1111 GGGGG
-1123 AGGAA
+1123 SGPTVGN
-1128 SGNGKFVEVTTPAAS
+1128 GNGKFVEVTTPAAS

-1183 GRWPTPSSR
+1183 GRWPPPVR
-1192 KLHAASPLTPIT
+1192 KLLTSPLTPLT
-1204 PGGGGG
+1204 PSGG
-1210 SSSSGGGGKSRKSRA
+1210 SSSSGGKSRKSRA
-1225 SKESQHYKESDILE
+1225 GKESQHYKESDILE

-1273 SFRPAHDAGGQGVI
+1273 SFRPALDTVGGVM

-1302 PTHLSPCEEEEAGP
+1302 PTLQSHLSPCEEETT
-1316 GAGSLLPATPLDSS
+1316 ATPNESS
-1330 SQQQLLQFSGDAQ
+1330 SQSLLQFSGDVPA
-1343 PRSRAGLLL
+1343 RSRAGLLL
-1352 PNLMS
+1352 PNLSGQAPPVAMT
-1357 QSLTTAEDDGGDT
+1357 QSMTATEDDGGDT
-1370 TPTAEGP
+1370 TPTAEGHSNG
-1377 APGRSKQG
+1377 ASRSKQG

-1403 GATAILRRQHRSQ
+1403 AATAILRRQHRNQ
-1416 VLHASQRHSE
+1416 MLHASQRHSE

-1433 ASGNGALLQPSELEK
+1433 GCGNGAMLQPSDLEK

-1461 GFQSH
+1461 VTQ
-1466 QQHPQQQHL
+1466 PQQQ
-1475 QQHHHH
+1475 QS
-1481 HQQQQQP
+1481 QQQQQP

-1511 DTGSEYEAGLPSSGQ
+1511 DTGSHAGGDYDTAAID
-1526 EWQEKENSLGRDQGK
+1526 WQEKENSLGRDSRADGQGK
-1541 KRSLTIHQIIAKRLP
+1541 KRTLTIHQIIANRLP

-1564 RCSTPTQQQ
+1564 RCSTPPQT
-1573 HQLLGGGGGA
+1573 A
-1583 APLQPLIL
+1583 ALQPHVL
-1591 GQQEKYPAGCDRSQ
+1591 GQQDKVGLGCDGSQ
-1605 KSFHSQN
+1605 KSFQSQI

-1621 VFCHNSYGG
+1621 VFNCQNSFGG

-1658 GRVSGSQSCLIY
+1658 
-1670 YYCFFGY
+1670 
-1677 SADATINSDTIH
+1677 DATINSDTIH

-1710 KDGSNSSCNQ
+1710 KDGSNGSCNQ

-1728 GAGHHHSHMNKANQ
+1728 GAGHHKPNNTGNTNNGKANNS
-1742 GRQKVATILR
+1742 RPKVATILR

-1761 LCHPRNKMNIQSS
+1761 LCHPRNKMSIQSS

-1841 AELETARARLKANEF
+1841 AELETARARLKSDEF
-1856 LNLDSMLEA
+1856 LNLDAMLET
-1865 VMHQLVVQPLR
+1865 VMHQLVVLPLR

-1900 RYACEREAVDF
+1900 RYACEREAADF
-1911 GIRNTVTPPSQTALR
+1911 GIRPTVTPPSQAALR
-1926 MIASL
+1926 LIANL
-1931 LWRLQEAELPLEKLE
+1931 LWRLQEAELPLDKLE
-1946 LFLSVIS
+1946 LFLCVIS
-1953 TVFEATGCPRGQQ
+1953 TVFDATGCPRGQQ

-1972 LPVLVYVVAKCGF
+1972 LLVLVYVVAKCGF

-2023 NFMASEAESGTG
+2023 TFMASEGESGSG

-2061 SLQTRTLPIRPHTTT
+2061 SLQTRTLPVRPHTTT

-2132 IDAKIAWPNAQ
+2132 IDAKIAWPTAQ
-2143 PALGH
+2143 LAGH

>member
-1 TIAVSL
+1 
-7 QLLSSLASD
+7 
-16 LDIMLNDLR
+16 M
-25 SAPSHATPTSATTTT
+25 TTT
-40 PTTTLATATTTTTAT
+40 
-55 TITTQQQQHLQQRQQ
+55 
-70 LQSRHLQSHHWQ
+70 S
-82 SINNNNN
+82 
-89 NNISN
+89 
-94 NNNNNNNN
+94 
-102 INNNKHFGNN
+102 
-112 NNNLAHPSCLID
+112 
-124 IKLKSATSG
+124 
-133 QCNQLPQRR
+133 
-142 RVAPKPLPRP
+142 
-152 PRRSRPPR
+152 
-160 KAEEEPEEDGDT
+160 
-172 DASDLANMTSPLSA
+172 
-186 SAAATRINGL
+186 
-196 SPEVKK
+196 
-202 VQRLPLWNARY
+202 
-213 GGGNSNGN
+213 
-221 GTGTGTGNGHSCH
+221 
-234 ALAQSLL
+234 
-241 NAHSGQRRQAV
+241 
-252 QNLQQQRFLP
+252 
-262 QRLYRQ
+262 
-268 HLQHGMSHESAGV
+268 
-281 AVAAAGSAVSCTD
+281 
-294 ASSKVEVIVFTTKS
+294 
-308 DKTLK
+308 
-313 QNMNAKDDTLRKRTS
+313 
-328 LNIVPQQV
+328 
-336 DDLQPVEH
+336 
-344 QVEVQV
+344 
-350 GVESEEA
+350 
-357 KTRKNA
+357 
-363 NRNSIASMDSCVS
+363 
-376 NTTSQSN
+376 
-383 QSGSGSGSGSTTS
+383 
-396 SSSSSSEDAH
+396 
-406 AAYQDLQ
+406 
-413 NGNAGQDL
+413 
-421 LSPHSHTHS
+421 
-430 PSPSPRCHSSG
+430 
-441 SSSAS
+441 
-446 ESTSCSSSVDYSLRE
+446 
-461 QLRNI
+461 
-466 ANRSADQLKGSADRL
+466 
-481 LKSMSLPIGEAQ
+481 
-493 PVSALCDALLSP
+493 
-505 QEVPLG
+505 LG
-511 RRYAEVAQ
+511 RQILEK
-519 FKGHVKART
+519 FFPFRT
-528 SEPLSSVGAT
+528 SEPLPSAGAT
-538 SLTETSSVDAGNSA
+538 PSSLEAASVDAGN
-552 GSGNNNHIKNNNHNG
+552 NINNNHNG
-567 QQSQKSHQ
+567 QQSQKSQQ
-575 QATGL
+575 QASL
-580 GGKLNVLAQSNL
+580 SAISSKLNNLAQSNL
-592 HNNNIHN
+592 N
-599 NNNNNNNNH
+599 NNNTSIQPGSMTSASNH
-608 NNNGGGGGVVN
+608 
-619 SMISAGNRTG
+619 I
-629 LDSNQ
+629 Q
-634 NQKQNQNGD
+634 NVKQNQNQNQNTD

-652 DADDVVDM
+652 DGDVDDVVD
-660 AHGGAFEDDMQAL
+660 AVHGGAFEDDMQAL

-699 ILAEGETSSEDG
+699 ILAEGETSSED
-711 EVGRRTE
+711 
-718 DPDEVEAEDEGG
+718 DEEEPVEAEDEDEG
-730 EDEDESSR
+730 EESSR
-738 DSSDNSPACDLGLM
+738 DSSDNSPPCDLGLM
-752 ERLLLTHPVWFLPG
+752 ERLLVTHPMWFLPG

-814 QSHDNILSLESSRF
+814 QSHDNVLSLESSRF
-828 TFGSIPTLIAHYAQC
+828 TFGSIPSLIAHYAQC

-889 TPMVVVGGGGVGGVV
+889 TPTVAP
-904 STKDHHQ
+904 SRDQH

-924 SGHGTATFFSDA
+924 SGLGTATFFSDA
-936 MTKPPPTGAP
+936 LAKPPPTGAP
-946 PLPGGNNS
+946 PIPGS

-960 GSGQLM
+960 GSGQLL

-1006 LTMSPVDNPGHYLPG
+1006 LTMSPVDNPGHYMPG
-1021 SGSGLGSGCQA
+1021 SAGAPLAPMPLC
-1032 LTPSCHSVGE
+1032 PSLVDQQ
-1042 PQLSTFKVA
+1042 QLSTFKVA
-1051 QSTGEQV
+1051 QTVPEV
-1058 EQVRPQRPKPPNT
+1058 ADQVRPQRPKPPNT
-1071 LNLKPS
+1071 LNLKPP
-1077 APPVPPLRWSKPHS
+1077 APPLRWSKPHS
-1091 PDQGQNGFTVTTT
+1091 PDQNGGANGNFTVTTT

-1111 GGAAGAGAGGAG
+1111 GGAS
-1123 AGGAA
+1123 GAA
-1128 SGNGKFVEVTTPAAS
+1128 AGNGNGKFVEVTTPASS

-1183 GRWPTPSSR
+1183 GRWPPTAR
-1192 KLHAASPLTPIT
+1192 KLLTTSPLTPLT
-1204 PGGGGG
+1204 PSGGGGG
-1210 SSSSGGGGKSRKSRA
+1210 SSSSGGKSRKSRA
-1225 SKESQHYKESDILE
+1225 GKESQHYKESDILE
-1239 SPPMQYCASALS
+1239 SPPLQYCASALS

-1273 SFRPAHDAGGQGVI
+1273 SFRPALDSVGGVM

-1302 PTHLSPCEEEEAGP
+1302 PTQQTHLSPCEEETTAT
-1316 GAGSLLPATPLDSS
+1316 ATPNETS
-1330 SQQQLLQFSGDAQ
+1330 SQSLLQFSGDVPA
-1343 PRSRAGLLL
+1343 RSRAGLLL
-1352 PNLMS
+1352 PNLSGQAPPSAMT
-1357 QSLTTAEDDGGDT
+1357 QSMTAGGEDDGGDT
-1370 TPTAEGP
+1370 TPTAEGQTL
-1377 APGRSKQG
+1377 AGSRSKQG

-1403 GATAILRRQHRSQ
+1403 AATAILRRQHRSQ

-1433 ASGNGALLQPSELEK
+1433 GSGNGALLQPSELEK
-1448 LAGSLDELKPKPK
+1448 MAGSLDELKPKPK
-1461 GFQSH
+1461 VS
-1466 QQHPQQQHL
+1466 QQQQQQL
-1475 QQHHHH
+1475 QHQHS
-1481 HQQQQQP
+1481 QQQQP
-1488 TKRARNRI
+1488 TKRARNLI

-1511 DTGSEYEAGLPSSGQ
+1511 DQGSHAGGDYDTAAID
-1526 EWQEKENSLGRDQGK
+1526 WQEKENSLGK
-1541 KRSLTIHQIIAKRLP
+1541 KRTLTIHQIIANRLP

-1564 RCSTPTQQQ
+1564 RCSTPPQT
-1573 HQLLGGGGGA
+1573 A
-1583 APLQPLIL
+1583 ALQPHVQ
-1591 GQQEKYPAGCDRSQ
+1591 GQDKVGL
-1605 KSFHSQN
+1605 

-1621 VFCHNSYGG
+1621 VFCQNSFGG

-1658 GRVSGSQSCLIY
+1658 
-1670 YYCFFGY
+1670 
-1677 SADATINSDTIH
+1677 DATINSDTIH

-1710 KDGSNSSCNQ
+1710 KDGSNGSCNQ

-1728 GAGHHHSHMNKANQ
+1728 GAGHQKLNNTGNGKTN
-1742 GRQKVATILR
+1742 GRPKVATILR

-1761 LCHPRNKMNIQSS
+1761 LCHPRNKMSIQSS

-1841 AELETARARLKANEF
+1841 AELETARARLKSDEF
-1856 LNLDSMLEA
+1856 LNLDAMLET
-1865 VMHQLVVQPLR
+1865 VMHQLVVLPLR

-1900 RYACEREAVDF
+1900 RYACEREAADF
-1911 GIRNTVTPPSQTALR
+1911 GIRPTVTPPSQAALR
-1926 MIASL
+1926 LIANL
-1931 LWRLQEAELPLEKLE
+1931 LWRLQEAELPLDKLE
-1946 LFLSVIS
+1946 LFLCVIS
-1953 TVFEATGCPRGQQ
+1953 TVFDATGCPRGQQ

-2023 NFMASEAESGTG
+2023 TFMASEGESGSG

-2061 SLQTRTLPIRPHTTT
+2061 SLQTRTLPVRPHTTT

-2132 IDAKIAWPNAQ
+2132 IDAKIAWPTAQ
-2143 PALGH
+2143 LAGH

>member
-1 TIAVSL
+1 
-7 QLLSSLASD
+7 
-16 LDIMLNDLR
+16 M
-25 SAPSHATPTSATTTT
+25 TTT
-40 PTTTLATATTTTTAT
+40 
-55 TITTQQQQHLQQRQQ
+55 
-70 LQSRHLQSHHWQ
+70 S
-82 SINNNNN
+82 
-89 NNISN
+89 
-94 NNNNNNNN
+94 
-102 INNNKHFGNN
+102 
-112 NNNLAHPSCLID
+112 
-124 IKLKSATSG
+124 
-133 QCNQLPQRR
+133 
-142 RVAPKPLPRP
+142 
-152 PRRSRPPR
+152 
-160 KAEEEPEEDGDT
+160 
-172 DASDLANMTSPLSA
+172 
-186 SAAATRINGL
+186 
-196 SPEVKK
+196 
-202 VQRLPLWNARY
+202 
-213 GGGNSNGN
+213 
-221 GTGTGTGNGHSCH
+221 
-234 ALAQSLL
+234 
-241 NAHSGQRRQAV
+241 
-252 QNLQQQRFLP
+252 
-262 QRLYRQ
+262 
-268 HLQHGMSHESAGV
+268 
-281 AVAAAGSAVSCTD
+281 
-294 ASSKVEVIVFTTKS
+294 
-308 DKTLK
+308 
-313 QNMNAKDDTLRKRTS
+313 
-328 LNIVPQQV
+328 
-336 DDLQPVEH
+336 
-344 QVEVQV
+344 
-350 GVESEEA
+350 
-357 KTRKNA
+357 
-363 NRNSIASMDSCVS
+363 
-376 NTTSQSN
+376 
-383 QSGSGSGSGSTTS
+383 
-396 SSSSSSEDAH
+396 
-406 AAYQDLQ
+406 
-413 NGNAGQDL
+413 
-421 LSPHSHTHS
+421 
-430 PSPSPRCHSSG
+430 
-441 SSSAS
+441 
-446 ESTSCSSSVDYSLRE
+446 
-461 QLRNI
+461 
-466 ANRSADQLKGSADRL
+466 
-481 LKSMSLPIGEAQ
+481 
-493 PVSALCDALLSP
+493 
-505 QEVPLG
+505 LG
-511 RRYAEVAQ
+511 RQILEK
-519 FKGHVKART
+519 FFPFRT
-528 SEPLSSVGAT
+528 SEPIPSGVATPSSLDAA
-538 SLTETSSVDAGNSA
+538 SVDGGKSHT
-552 GSGNNNHIKNNNHNG
+552 GNNNHINNNHNG
-567 QQSQKSHQ
+567 QQSQKSQQ
-575 QATGL
+575 QAGL
-580 GGKLNVLAQSNL
+580 AAKLNVLAQSNL
-592 HNNNIHN
+592 N
-599 NNNNNNNNH
+599 NNNTSTQP
-608 NNNGGGGGVVN
+608 G
-619 SMISAGNRTG
+619 SMTSASNRTA

-634 NQKQNQNGD
+634 NQKQILNAAD
-643 SRRSSSLDP
+643 SRRSSSVDP
-652 DADDVVDM
+652 DADVDDVVDA

-699 ILAEGETSSEDG
+699 ILAEGETSSEDDG
-711 EVGRRTE
+711 EE
-718 DPDEVEAEDEGG
+718 PVEAEDEDEG
-730 EDEDESSR
+730 EGEESSR
-738 DSSDNSPACDLGLM
+738 DSSDNSPPCDLGLM
-752 ERLLLTHPVWFLPG
+752 ERLLVTHPMWFLPG

-814 QSHDNILSLESSRF
+814 QSHDNVLSLESSRF
-828 TFGSIPTLIAHYAQC
+828 TFGSIPSLIAHYAQC

-876 WSYAS
+876 WSYVS
-881 SPALLGPP
+881 SPALLGPS
-889 TPMVVVGGGGVGGVV
+889 TPSVAP
-904 STKDHHQ
+904 TKDQH

-924 SGHGTATFFSDA
+924 SGLGTATFFSDA
-936 MTKPPPTGAP
+936 LSKPPPTGAP
-946 PLPGGNNS
+946 PLPGGG
-954 SLFSPT
+954 LFSPT
-960 GSGQLM
+960 GSGQLL

-982 LSSFTTSGGQHLQLL
+982 LSSFTTSGGQHMQLL

-1006 LTMSPVDNPGHYLPG
+1006 LTMSPVENPGHYLPG
-1021 SGSGLGSGCQA
+1021 STAAPGTLVPIC
-1032 LTPSCHSVGE
+1032 PSLVDQ
-1042 PQLSTFKVA
+1042 QLSTFKVA
-1051 QSTGEQV
+1051 QTAPEV
-1058 EQVRPQRPKPPNT
+1058 DQVRPQRPKPPNT
-1071 LNLKPS
+1071 LNLKPP
-1077 APPVPPLRWSKPHS
+1077 APPLRWSKPHS
-1091 PDQGQNGFTVTTT
+1091 PDQNGSANGNGNGNFTVTTT

-1111 GGAAGAGAGGAG
+1111 GGGG
-1123 AGGAA
+1123 GG
-1128 SGNGKFVEVTTPAAS
+1128 SGPTLGNGNGKFVEVTTPAAS

-1183 GRWPTPSSR
+1183 GRWPPPAR
-1192 KLHAASPLTPIT
+1192 KLLTSPLTPLT
-1204 PGGGGG
+1204 PSGG
-1210 SSSSGGGGKSRKSRA
+1210 SSSSGGKSRKSRA
-1225 SKESQHYKESDILE
+1225 GKESQHYKESDILE

-1273 SFRPAHDAGGQGVI
+1273 SFRPALDTMGGVM

-1302 PTHLSPCEEEEAGP
+1302 PTQQSHLSPCEEEAT
-1316 GAGSLLPATPLDSS
+1316 ATPNESS
-1330 SQQQLLQFSGDAQ
+1330 SQSLLQFSGDVPA
-1343 PRSRAGLLL
+1343 RSRAGLLL
-1352 PNLMS
+1352 PNLSGQAPPVAMT
-1357 QSLTTAEDDGGDT
+1357 QSMTATDDDGGDT
-1370 TPTAEGP
+1370 TPTAEGQTNG
-1377 APGRSKQG
+1377 ASRSKQG

-1403 GATAILRRQHRSQ
+1403 AATAILRRQHRSQ
-1416 VLHASQRHSE
+1416 MLHASQRHSE

-1433 ASGNGALLQPSELEK
+1433 GSGNGAMLLPSDLEK

-1461 GFQSH
+1461 VT
-1466 QQHPQQQHL
+1466 QQQ
-1475 QQHHHH
+1475 QQS
-1481 HQQQQQP
+1481 QQQQQP

-1511 DTGSEYEAGLPSSGQ
+1511 DTGSHAGGDYDTAAID
-1526 EWQEKENSLGRDQGK
+1526 WQEKENSLGRDSRADGQGK
-1541 KRSLTIHQIIAKRLP
+1541 KRTLTIHQIIANRLP

-1564 RCSTPTQQQ
+1564 RCSTPPQT
-1573 HQLLGGGGGA
+1573 A
-1583 APLQPLIL
+1583 ALQPHVL
-1591 GQQEKYPAGCDRSQ
+1591 GQQDKVGLGCDGSQ
-1605 KSFHSQN
+1605 KSFQSQI

-1621 VFCHNSYGG
+1621 VFCQNSFGG

-1658 GRVSGSQSCLIY
+1658 
-1670 YYCFFGY
+1670 
-1677 SADATINSDTIH
+1677 DATINSDTIH

-1710 KDGSNSSCNQ
+1710 KDGSNGSCNQ
-1720 DTLKANRN
+1720 DTLKANRH
-1728 GAGHHHSHMNKANQ
+1728 GAGHHKPNNTGSTSNGKANSS
-1742 GRQKVATILR
+1742 RPKVATILR

-1761 LCHPRNKMNIQSS
+1761 LCHPRNKMSIQSS

-1841 AELETARARLKANEF
+1841 AELETARARLKSDEF
-1856 LNLDSMLEA
+1856 LNLDAMLET
-1865 VMHQLVVQPLR
+1865 VMHQLVVLPLR

-1900 RYACEREAVDF
+1900 RYACEREAADF
-1911 GIRNTVTPPSQTALR
+1911 GIRPTVTPPSQAALR
-1926 MIASL
+1926 LIANL
-1931 LWRLQEAELPLEKLE
+1931 LWRLQEAELPLDKLE
-1946 LFLSVIS
+1946 LFLCVIS
-1953 TVFEATGCPRGQQ
+1953 TVFDATGCPRGQQ

-2023 NFMASEAESGTG
+2023 TFMASEGESGSG

-2061 SLQTRTLPIRPHTTT
+2061 SLQTRTLPVRPHTTT

-2132 IDAKIAWPNAQ
+2132 IDAKIAWPTAQ
-2143 PALGH
+2143 LAGH

>member
-1 TIAVSL
+1 MVNAVMDAIA
-7 QLLSSLASD
+7 LLSSLASD

-25 SAPSHATPTSATTTT
+25 SAPSHA
-40 PTTTLATATTTTTAT
+40 ATATATPTAT
-55 TITTQQQQHLQQRQQ
+55 TAAATATHQQQHQLPHQQQHLHNQHQMQSRQ
-70 LQSRHLQSHHWQ
+70 LQAHHWQ
-82 SINNNNN
+82 GISNNKH

-94 NNNNNNNN
+94 NNNNNNIVN
-102 INNNKHFGNN
+102 NN
-112 NNNLAHPSCLID
+112 NNNLPHPPCLID
-124 IKLKSATSG
+124 IKLKSSRAAATTATTAAA
-133 QCNQLPQRR
+133 NQLQQHQQQRR

-152 PRRSRPPR
+152 PRRGRPSGQKEAGP
-160 KAEEEPEEDGDT
+160 AEEEDGDT

-186 SAAATRINGL
+186 TAAATRITGL

-202 VQRLPLWNARY
+202 VQRLPLWNARH
-213 GGGNSNGN
+213 GGN
-221 GTGTGTGNGHSCH
+221 
-234 ALAQSLL
+234 
-241 NAHSGQRRQAV
+241 
-252 QNLQQQRFLP
+252 
-262 QRLYRQ
+262 
-268 HLQHGMSHESAGV
+268 
-281 AVAAAGSAVSCTD
+281 
-294 ASSKVEVIVFTTKS
+294 
-308 DKTLK
+308 
-313 QNMNAKDDTLRKRTS
+313 
-328 LNIVPQQV
+328 
-336 DDLQPVEH
+336 
-344 QVEVQV
+344 
-350 GVESEEA
+350 
-357 KTRKNA
+357 
-363 NRNSIASMDSCVS
+363 
-376 NTTSQSN
+376 
-383 QSGSGSGSGSTTS
+383 GSTT
-396 SSSSSSEDAH
+396 
-406 AAYQDLQ
+406 
-413 NGNAGQDL
+413 
-421 LSPHSHTHS
+421 HTHS
-430 PSPSPRCHSSG
+430 HAHPTNASVQRRLPVQSHQQRVLTHRVHHLRSQHGANCENAIEATENSARSCILNNTRTKLFSTVNELVVAHSRAKETVAAVRERDRV
-441 SSSAS
+441 SS
-446 ESTSCSSSVDYSLRE
+446 
-461 QLRNI
+461 
-466 ANRSADQLKGSADRL
+466 
-481 LKSMSLPIGEAQ
+481 
-493 PVSALCDALLSP
+493 
-505 QEVPLG
+505 PLG
-511 RRYAEVAQ
+511 KICIE
-519 FKGHVKART
+519 KHDTESSNMT
-528 SEPLSSVGAT
+528 SEPLPAAGAT
-538 SLTETSSVDAGNSA
+538 PSSLEATSVDAGN
-552 GSGNNNHIKNNNHNG
+552 NINNNHNG
-567 QQSQKSHQ
+567 QQSQKSQQ
-575 QATGL
+575 QASL
-580 GGKLNVLAQSNL
+580 SAISSKLNNLAQSNL
-592 HNNNIHN
+592 N
-599 NNNNNNNNH
+599 NNNTSSQP
-608 NNNGGGGGVVN
+608 G
-619 SMISAGNRTG
+619 SMTSASTH
-629 LDSNQ
+629 NQ
-634 NQKQNQNGD
+634 NLKQNQNQNQNAD
-643 SRRSSSLDP
+643 SRRSSSLDA
-652 DADDVVDM
+652 DGDVDDVVD
-660 AHGGAFEDDMQAL
+660 AVHGGAFEDDMQAL

-699 ILAEGETSSEDG
+699 ILAEGETSSED
-711 EVGRRTE
+711 
-718 DPDEVEAEDEGG
+718 DEEEPVEAEDEDEG
-730 EDEDESSR
+730 EESSR
-738 DSSDNSPACDLGLM
+738 DSSDNSPPCDLGLM
-752 ERLLLTHPVWFLPG
+752 ERLLVTHPMWFLPG

-814 QSHDNILSLESSRF
+814 QSHDNVLSLESSRF
-828 TFGSIPTLIAHYAQC
+828 TFGSIPSLIAHYAQC

-889 TPMVVVGGGGVGGVV
+889 TPTVAPAREQQ
-904 STKDHHQ
+904 H

-924 SGHGTATFFSDA
+924 SGLGTATFFSDA
-936 MTKPPPTGAP
+936 LAKPPPTGAP
-946 PLPGGNNS
+946 PIPGS

-960 GSGQLM
+960 GSGQLL

-1006 LTMSPVDNPGHYLPG
+1006 LTMSPVDNSGHYMPG
-1021 SGSGLGSGCQA
+1021 SAAAPLAPMPLC
-1032 LTPSCHSVGE
+1032 PSLVDQQ
-1042 PQLSTFKVA
+1042 QLSTFKVA
-1051 QSTGEQV
+1051 QTAPEV
-1058 EQVRPQRPKPPNT
+1058 ADQVRPQRPKPPNT
-1071 LNLKPS
+1071 LNLKPP
-1077 APPVPPLRWSKPHS
+1077 APPLRWSKPHS
-1091 PDQGQNGFTVTTT
+1091 PDQNGSGNGNFTVTTT

-1111 GGAAGAGAGGAG
+1111 GGAS
-1123 AGGAA
+1123 GAA
-1128 SGNGKFVEVTTPAAS
+1128 AANGNGKFVEVTTPASS

-1183 GRWPTPSSR
+1183 GRWPPTAR
-1192 KLHAASPLTPIT
+1192 KLLTTSPMTPLTPS
-1204 PGGGGG
+1204 GGG
-1210 SSSSGGGGKSRKSRA
+1210 SSSSGGKSRKSRA
-1225 SKESQHYKESDILE
+1225 GKESQHYKESDILE
-1239 SPPMQYCASALS
+1239 SPPLQYCASALS

-1273 SFRPAHDAGGQGVI
+1273 SFRPALDSVGGVM

-1302 PTHLSPCEEEEAGP
+1302 PTQQTHLTPCEEETT
-1316 GAGSLLPATPLDSS
+1316 STATPNESS
-1330 SQQQLLQFSGDAQ
+1330 SQSLLQFSGDVPA
-1343 PRSRAGLLL
+1343 RSRAGLLL
-1352 PNLMS
+1352 PNLAGQAPPSAMT
-1357 QSLTTAEDDGGDT
+1357 QSMTAGGEDDGGDT
-1370 TPTAEGP
+1370 TPTAEGQTL
-1377 APGRSKQG
+1377 AGSRSKQG

-1403 GATAILRRQHRSQ
+1403 AATAILRRQHRSQ
-1416 VLHASQRHSE
+1416 GLLASQRHSE
-1426 PLKAGFG
+1426 PLKAGFIG
-1433 ASGNGALLQPSELEK
+1433 SGNGALLQPSELEK
-1448 LAGSLDELKPKPK
+1448 MAGSLDELKPKPK
-1461 GFQSH
+1461 VS
-1466 QQHPQQQHL
+1466 QQQQQQQHS
-1475 QQHHHH
+1475 
-1481 HQQQQQP
+1481 QQQQP
-1488 TKRARNRI
+1488 TKRARNLI

-1511 DTGSEYEAGLPSSGQ
+1511 DQGSHAGGDYDAAAID
-1526 EWQEKENSLGRDQGK
+1526 WQEKENSLGK
-1541 KRSLTIHQIIAKRLP
+1541 KRTLTIHQIMANRLP
-1556 DLNLPELV
+1556 DLNLLELV
-1564 RCSTPTQQQ
+1564 RCSTPTQT
-1573 HQLLGGGGGA
+1573 A
-1583 APLQPLIL
+1583 ALQPHVQ
-1591 GQQEKYPAGCDRSQ
+1591 GQDKVGL
-1605 KSFHSQN
+1605 

-1621 VFCHNSYGG
+1621 VFCQNSFGG

-1658 GRVSGSQSCLIY
+1658 
-1670 YYCFFGY
+1670 
-1677 SADATINSDTIH
+1677 DATINSDTIH

-1710 KDGSNSSCNQ
+1710 KDGSTGSCNQ

-1728 GAGHHHSHMNKANQ
+1728 GAGHQKLSNGGNGKANS
-1742 GRQKVATILR
+1742 RPKVATILR

-1761 LCHPRNKMNIQSS
+1761 LCHPRNKMSIQSS

-1841 AELETARARLKANEF
+1841 AELETARARLKSDEF
-1856 LNLDSMLEA
+1856 LNLDAMLET
-1865 VMHQLVVQPLR
+1865 VMHQLVVLPLR

-1900 RYACEREAVDF
+1900 RYACEREAADF
-1911 GIRNTVTPPSQTALR
+1911 GIRPTVTPPSQAALR
-1926 MIASL
+1926 LIANL
-1931 LWRLQEAELPLEKLE
+1931 LWRLQEAELPLDKLE
-1946 LFLSVIS
+1946 LFLCVIS
-1953 TVFEATGCPRGQQ
+1953 TVFDATGCPRGQQ

-2023 NFMASEAESGTG
+2023 TFMASEGESGSG

-2061 SLQTRTLPIRPHTTT
+2061 SLQTRTLPVRPHTTT

-2132 IDAKIAWPNAQ
+2132 IDAKIAWPTAQ
-2143 PALGH
+2143 LAGH

>member
-1 TIAVSL
+1 
-7 QLLSSLASD
+7 
-16 LDIMLNDLR
+16 
-25 SAPSHATPTSATTTT
+25 
-40 PTTTLATATTTTTAT
+40 
-55 TITTQQQQHLQQRQQ
+55 
-70 LQSRHLQSHHWQ
+70 
-82 SINNNNN
+82 
-89 NNISN
+89 
-94 NNNNNNNN
+94 
-102 INNNKHFGNN
+102 
-112 NNNLAHPSCLID
+112 
-124 IKLKSATSG
+124 
-133 QCNQLPQRR
+133 
-142 RVAPKPLPRP
+142 
-152 PRRSRPPR
+152 
-160 KAEEEPEEDGDT
+160 
-172 DASDLANMTSPLSA
+172 
-186 SAAATRINGL
+186 
-196 SPEVKK
+196 
-202 VQRLPLWNARY
+202 
-213 GGGNSNGN
+213 
-221 GTGTGTGNGHSCH
+221 
-234 ALAQSLL
+234 
-241 NAHSGQRRQAV
+241 
-252 QNLQQQRFLP
+252 
-262 QRLYRQ
+262 
-268 HLQHGMSHESAGV
+268 MSHETA
-281 AVAAAGSAVSCTD
+281 AVAGGAGALAGSSIVSC
-294 ASSKVEVIVFTTKS
+294 AENASKVEVIVYTTKS

-328 LNIVPQQV
+328 LIIVPQQV
-336 DDLQPVEH
+336 HDIEVEDEDTKKVD
-344 QVEVQV
+344 QTKARE
-350 GVESEEA
+350 
-357 KTRKNA
+357 NP
-363 NRNSIASMDSCVS
+363 NRNSTASMDSCVS

-383 QSGSGSGSGSTTS
+383 QSSSSSTTS
-396 SSSSSSEDAH
+396 SSGSSSGSEDAH

-413 NGNAGQDL
+413 NGNAGQDMH
-421 LSPHSHTHS
+421 SPAPS
-430 PSPSPRCHSSG
+430 PSPSVTRCHSS
-441 SSSAS
+441 SSTSSVS
-446 ESTSCSSSVDYSLRE
+446 ESTSCSSSADYSLRE
-461 QLRNI
+461 QLKNF
-466 ANRSADQLKGSADRL
+466 ANRNSEGANTVDPAARLIKG
-481 LKSMSLPIGEAQ
+481 MSLPVGDQSVQSVAT
-493 PVSALCDALLSP
+493 VLHCDSLLSP

-519 FKGHVKART
+519 FKGHPKART
-528 SEPLSSVGAT
+528 SEPIPSGVATPSSLDAA
-538 SLTETSSVDAGNSA
+538 SVDGGKSHA
-552 GSGNNNHIKNNNHNG
+552 GNNNHINNNHNG
-567 QQSQKSHQ
+567 QQSQKSQQ
-575 QATGL
+575 QAGL
-580 GGKLNVLAQSNL
+580 AAKLNVLAQSNL
-592 HNNNIHN
+592 N
-599 NNNNNNNNH
+599 NNNTSSQP
-608 NNNGGGGGVVN
+608 G
-619 SMISAGNRTG
+619 SMTSASNRTA

-634 NQKQNQNGD
+634 NQKQSPNAAD
-643 SRRSSSLDP
+643 SRRSSSVDP
-652 DADDVVDM
+652 DADVDDVVDA

-699 ILAEGETSSEDG
+699 ILAEGETSSEDDG
-711 EVGRRTE
+711 EE
-718 DPDEVEAEDEGG
+718 PVEAEDEDEG
-730 EDEDESSR
+730 EESSR
-738 DSSDNSPACDLGLM
+738 DSSDNSPPCDLGLM
-752 ERLLLTHPVWFLPG
+752 ERLLVTHPMWFLPG

-814 QSHDNILSLESSRF
+814 QSHDNVLSLESSRF
-828 TFGSIPTLIAHYAQC
+828 TFGSIPSLIAHYAQC

-876 WSYAS
+876 WSYVS
-881 SPALLGPP
+881 SPALLGPS
-889 TPMVVVGGGGVGGVV
+889 TPSVVAHP
-904 STKDHHQ
+904 SKDQH

-924 SGHGTATFFSDA
+924 SGLGTATFFSDA
-936 MTKPPPTGAP
+936 LSKPPPTGAP
-946 PLPGGNNS
+946 PLPGGG
-954 SLFSPT
+954 LFSPT
-960 GSGQLM
+960 GSGQLL

-982 LSSFTTSGGQHLQLL
+982 LSSFTTSGGQHMQLL

-1021 SGSGLGSGCQA
+1021 STGASLAPVC
-1032 LTPSCHSVGE
+1032 PSVVDQ
-1042 PQLSTFKVA
+1042 QLSTFKVA
-1051 QSTGEQV
+1051 QTAPEV
-1058 EQVRPQRPKPPNT
+1058 DQVRPQRPKPPNT
-1071 LNLKPS
+1071 LNLKPP
-1077 APPVPPLRWSKPHS
+1077 APPMRWSKPHS
-1091 PDQGQNGFTVTTT
+1091 PDQNGSGNGNGNGNFTVTTT

-1111 GGAAGAGAGGAG
+1111 GGGGG
-1123 AGGAA
+1123 SGPTVGN
-1128 SGNGKFVEVTTPAAS
+1128 GNGKFVEVTTPAAS

-1183 GRWPTPSSR
+1183 GRWPPPVR
-1192 KLHAASPLTPIT
+1192 KLLTSPLTPLT
-1204 PGGGGG
+1204 PSGG
-1210 SSSSGGGGKSRKSRA
+1210 SSSSGGKSRKSRA
-1225 SKESQHYKESDILE
+1225 GKESQHYKESDILE

-1273 SFRPAHDAGGQGVI
+1273 SFRPALDTVGGGM

-1302 PTHLSPCEEEEAGP
+1302 PTLQSHLSPCEEETT
-1316 GAGSLLPATPLDSS
+1316 ATPNESS
-1330 SQQQLLQFSGDAQ
+1330 SQSLLQFSGDVPA
-1343 PRSRAGLLL
+1343 RSRAGLLL
-1352 PNLMS
+1352 PNLSGQAPPVAMS
-1357 QSLTTAEDDGGDT
+1357 QSMTATEDDGGDT
-1370 TPTAEGP
+1370 TPTAEGHTNG
-1377 APGRSKQG
+1377 ASRSKQG

-1403 GATAILRRQHRSQ
+1403 AATAILRRQHRSQ
-1416 VLHASQRHSE
+1416 MLHASQRHSE

-1433 ASGNGALLQPSELEK
+1433 GCGNGAMLQPSDLEK

-1461 GFQSH
+1461 VT
-1466 QQHPQQQHL
+1466 QQQ
-1475 QQHHHH
+1475 QQQS
-1481 HQQQQQP
+1481 QQQQQP

-1511 DTGSEYEAGLPSSGQ
+1511 DTGSHAGGDYDTAAID
-1526 EWQEKENSLGRDQGK
+1526 WQEKENSLGRDSRADGQGK
-1541 KRSLTIHQIIAKRLP
+1541 KRTLTIHQIIANRLP

-1564 RCSTPTQQQ
+1564 RCSTPPQT
-1573 HQLLGGGGGA
+1573 A
-1583 APLQPLIL
+1583 ALQPHVL
-1591 GQQEKYPAGCDRSQ
+1591 GQQDKVGLGCDGSQ
-1605 KSFHSQN
+1605 KSFQSQI

-1621 VFCHNSYGG
+1621 VFNCQNSFGG

-1658 GRVSGSQSCLIY
+1658 
-1670 YYCFFGY
+1670 
-1677 SADATINSDTIH
+1677 DATINSDTIH

-1710 KDGSNSSCNQ
+1710 KDGSNGSCNQ

-1728 GAGHHHSHMNKANQ
+1728 GAGHHKPNNTGNTNNGKANNS
-1742 GRQKVATILR
+1742 RPKVATILR

-1761 LCHPRNKMNIQSS
+1761 LCHPRNKMSIQSS

-1841 AELETARARLKANEF
+1841 AELETARARLKSDEF
-1856 LNLDSMLEA
+1856 LNLDAMLET
-1865 VMHQLVVQPLR
+1865 VMHQLVVLPLR

-1900 RYACEREAVDF
+1900 RYACEREAADF
-1911 GIRNTVTPPSQTALR
+1911 GIRPTVTPPSQAALR
-1926 MIASL
+1926 LIANL
-1931 LWRLQEAELPLEKLE
+1931 LWRLQEAELPLDKLE
-1946 LFLSVIS
+1946 LFLCVIS
-1953 TVFEATGCPRGQQ
+1953 TVFDATGCPRGQQ

-2023 NFMASEAESGTG
+2023 TFMASEGESGSG

-2061 SLQTRTLPIRPHTTT
+2061 SLQTRTLPVRPHTTT

-2132 IDAKIAWPNAQ
+2132 IDAKIAWPTAQ
-2143 PALGH
+2143 LAGH

>member
-1 TIAVSL
+1 
-7 QLLSSLASD
+7 
-16 LDIMLNDLR
+16 M
-25 SAPSHATPTSATTTT
+25 
-40 PTTTLATATTTTTAT
+40 
-55 TITTQQQQHLQQRQQ
+55 
-70 LQSRHLQSHHWQ
+70 
-82 SINNNNN
+82 
-89 NNISN
+89 
-94 NNNNNNNN
+94 
-102 INNNKHFGNN
+102 
-112 NNNLAHPSCLID
+112 
-124 IKLKSATSG
+124 
-133 QCNQLPQRR
+133 
-142 RVAPKPLPRP
+142 
-152 PRRSRPPR
+152 
-160 KAEEEPEEDGDT
+160 
-172 DASDLANMTSPLSA
+172 
-186 SAAATRINGL
+186 
-196 SPEVKK
+196 
-202 VQRLPLWNARY
+202 
-213 GGGNSNGN
+213 
-221 GTGTGTGNGHSCH
+221 
-234 ALAQSLL
+234 
-241 NAHSGQRRQAV
+241 
-252 QNLQQQRFLP
+252 
-262 QRLYRQ
+262 
-268 HLQHGMSHESAGV
+268 MSHETSISP
-281 AVAAAGSAVSCTD
+281 AAGSAVVSPSD
-294 ASSKVEVIVFTTKS
+294 ASSKVEVIVYTTKS

-328 LNIVPQQV
+328 LIIVPQQV
-336 DDLQPVEH
+336 DDVRSTNE
-344 QVEVQV
+344 EVQV
-350 GVESEEA
+350 ESKSRE
-357 KTRKNA
+357 NGN
-363 NRNSIASMDSCVS
+363 NRNSVASMDSCVS

-383 QSGSGSGSGSTTS
+383 QSSSVSSAS
-396 SSSSSSEDAH
+396 SSSSSTSGSDVDAH

-413 NGNAGQDL
+413 NGNTGQEL
-421 LSPHSHTHS
+421 HSPASS
-430 PSPSPRCHSSG
+430 PSPSPRCHSSSS

-446 ESTSCSSSVDYSLRE
+446 ESTSCCSSADYSLRE
-461 QLRNI
+461 QLKNF
-466 ANRSADQLKGSADRL
+466 ANRNSEPEQLRSSGGELPVNRL
-481 LKSMSLPIGEAQ
+481 LKGMSLPVGSTDQQAT
-493 PVSALCDALLSP
+493 PVSGALCDALLSP

-511 RRYAEVAQ
+511 RRYAEVSQ
-519 FKGHVKART
+519 FKGHAKART
-528 SEPLSSVGAT
+528 SEPLPSVGSTTASSLEAAAT
-538 SLTETSSVDAGNSA
+538 VDSA
-552 GSGNNNHIKNNNHNG
+552 ISKNI
-567 QQSQKSHQ
+567 
-575 QATGL
+575 
-580 GGKLNVLAQSNL
+580 
-592 HNNNIHN
+592 NNNIHHNGGQSQPQKSQQQQLSVLAKANLN
-599 NNNNNNNNH
+599 NNNNNNKNPNSP
-608 NNNGGGGGVVN
+608 NGLVSSMTSASNVVN
-619 SMISAGNRTG
+619 
-629 LDSNQ
+629 Q
-634 NQKQNQNGD
+634 NQNQNGD
-643 SRRSSSLDP
+643 SRRSSSMDP
-652 DADDVVDM
+652 DADADDVVDM
-660 AHGGAFEDDMQAL
+660 AHNGGAFEDDMEAL

-699 ILAEGETSSEDG
+699 ILAEGETSSDDG
-711 EVGRRTE
+711 EE
-718 DPDEVEAEDEGG
+718 EEPVEAEDEDEGG
-730 EDEDESSR
+730 ESSR
-738 DSSDNSPACDLGLM
+738 DDSSDNSPPCDLGLM
-752 ERLLLTHPVWFLPG
+752 ERLLLTHPMWFLPG

-814 QSHDNILSLESSRF
+814 QSHDNVLSLESSRF
-828 TFGSIPTLIAHYAQC
+828 TFGSIPSLIAHYAQC

-889 TPMVVVGGGGVGGVV
+889 TPTVAPL
-904 STKDHHQ
+904 SRDQH

-924 SGHGTATFFSDA
+924 SGLGTATFFSDA
-936 MTKPPPTGAP
+936 LTKPPPTGSAP
-946 PLPGGNNS
+946 PLPGGGNSS

-960 GSGQLM
+960 GSGQLL

-1006 LTMSPVDNPGHYLPG
+1006 LTMSPVDNPGQHYLPSSG
-1021 SGSGLGSGCQA
+1021 SGSGSMLSSAICP
-1032 LTPSCHSVGE
+1032 PSVVDQQQQQ
-1042 PQLSTFKVA
+1042 QLSTFKVIQA
-1051 QSTGEQV
+1051 TPEMD
-1058 EQVRPQRPKPPNT
+1058 QVRPQRPKPPNT
-1071 LNLKPS
+1071 LNLKPP
-1077 APPVPPLRWSKPHS
+1077 APPLRWSKPHS
-1091 PDQGQNGFTVTTT
+1091 PDQNGNGNGNGNFTVTTT

-1111 GGAAGAGAGGAG
+1111 GGGAGGTPVAG
-1123 AGGAA
+1123 
-1128 SGNGKFVEVTTPAAS
+1128 SGQTAVGNGSGKFVEVTTPAAS

-1183 GRWPTPSSR
+1183 SRWQPHR
-1192 KLHAASPLTPIT
+1192 KLLASPLTPLT
-1204 PGGGGG
+1204 PSG
-1210 SSSSGGGGKSRKSRA
+1210 SSGSAGGGKSRKSRA
-1225 SKESQHYKESDILE
+1225 GKESQHYKESDILE
-1239 SPPMQYCASALS
+1239 SPPLQYCASALS

-1273 SFRPAHDAGGQGVI
+1273 SFRPALDSVGGVM

-1302 PTHLSPCEEEEAGP
+1302 PTQQQSAHLSPCEEEA
-1316 GAGSLLPATPLDSS
+1316 AAAATSPHESS
-1330 SQQQLLQFSGDAQ
+1330 SQQLLQFSGDAQ

-1352 PNLMS
+1352 PNLNGQTPAATMT
-1357 QSLTTAEDDGGDT
+1357 QSLTAAEDDGGDT
-1370 TPTAEGP
+1370 TPTAEGQTP
-1377 APGRSKQG
+1377 GAGRSKQG

-1403 GATAILRRQHRSQ
+1403 AATAILRRQHRSQ
-1416 VLHASQRHSE
+1416 MLHASQRHSE

-1433 ASGNGALLQPSELEK
+1433 GSGNGPLLQQSDLEK

-1461 GFQSH
+1461 ANNQQSQAQH
-1466 QQHPQQQHL
+1466 QQQ
-1475 QQHHHH
+1475 
-1481 HQQQQQP
+1481 QQQQQP

-1511 DTGSEYEAGLPSSGQ
+1511 DTGSSAGGDYDAAAID
-1526 EWQEKENSLGRDQGK
+1526 WQEKENSLGRDSREQGK
-1541 KRSLTIHQIIAKRLP
+1541 KRTLTIHQIIAKRLP

-1564 RCSTPTQQQ
+1564 RCSTPLQTASATAT
-1573 HQLLGGGGGA
+1573 GI
-1583 APLQPLIL
+1583 APLQPLALL
-1591 GQQEKYPAGCDRSQ
+1591 GQEKIGLGCDGSQ
-1605 KSFHSQN
+1605 KSFQSQN

-1621 VFCHNSYGG
+1621 VFCQNSFSG

-1658 GRVSGSQSCLIY
+1658 
-1670 YYCFFGY
+1670 
-1677 SADATINSDTIH
+1677 DATINSDTIH

-1702 IIEELQST
+1702 IVEELQST
-1710 KDGSNSSCNQ
+1710 KDGSNGSCNQ

-1728 GAGHHHSHMNKANQ
+1728 GGGAGHHQNLNHNKASNS
-1742 GRQKVATILR
+1742 RPKVATILR

-1841 AELETARARLKANEF
+1841 AELESARARLKADEF
-1856 LNLDSMLEA
+1856 LNLDSMLET
-1865 VMHQLVVQPLR
+1865 VMHQLVVLPLR

-1900 RYACEREAVDF
+1900 RYACDREAADF
-1911 GIRNTVTPPSQTALR
+1911 GIRPTVTPPSHAALR
-1926 MIASL
+1926 LISNL
-1931 LWRLQEAELPLEKLE
+1931 LLRLQEAELPLDKLE
-1946 LFLSVIS
+1946 LFLCVIS
-1953 TVFEATGCPRGQQ
+1953 TVFDATGCPRGQQ

-2023 NFMASEAESGTG
+2023 TFMASEGESGSG

-2061 SLQTRTLPIRPHTTT
+2061 SLQTRTLPVRPHTTT

-2132 IDAKIAWPNAQ
+2132 IDAKIAWPTA
-2143 PALGH
+2143 HH